1 MADID
6 VVPKK
11 RSNLWWWII
20 AAIVL
25 AVIIFALIG
34 RNPRRTT
41 GRVSELG
48 SAPPLPIPA
57 AAVALEVA

>member
-6 VVPKK
+6 VVPKR

-20 AAIVL
+20 AAIVV
-25 AVIIFALIG
+25 AVIIFVLMG
-34 RNPRRTT
+34 RNPSRTT

-57 AAVALEVA
+57 AAVVLELT